1 MGDGGNHGPHA
12 PLAPA
17 RTARIGRQQRP
28 SFRRGRQEEAGA
40 SYLPPTAAAEGY
52 GAPEA
57 QDAYGGGQDDYAYDD
72 YDAAASQASYGEE
85 QVRLHTI

>member
-1 MGDGGNHGPHA
+1 MGDGGNHGHA
-12 PLAPA
+12 PV
-17 RTARIGRQQRP
+17 RIGRQQRP

-85 QVRLHTI
+85 QVRLHNTIM